1 MDQTMSGECRIKS
14 FETQPTGYNREMP
27 RIIHKMV
34 KHIKNHAANVAI
46 ARIFLMFDHFILGIT
61 KSTHSL
67 RKFLSYRNQS
77 YDLFCYQWTGFFMI
91 RTLIVKEFKRLLKKQ
106 NYKIP
111 VKKSNQIRSSER

>member
-46 ARIFLMFDHFILGIT
+46 ARNF
-61 KSTHSL
+61 
-67 RKFLSYRNQS
+67 
-77 YDLFCYQWTGFFMI
+77 
-91 RTLIVKEFKRLLKKQ
+91 
-106 NYKIP
+106 
-111 VKKSNQIRSSER
+111 